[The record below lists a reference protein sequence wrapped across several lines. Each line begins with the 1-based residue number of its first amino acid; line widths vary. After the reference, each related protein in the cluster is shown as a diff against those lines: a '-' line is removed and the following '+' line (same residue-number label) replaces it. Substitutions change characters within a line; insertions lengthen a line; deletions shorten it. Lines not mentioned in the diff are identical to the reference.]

1 MWPVITPVQPGTG
14 LGPVQA
20 ARDETADFAYQ
31 EGVWLRALLP
41 SLQHGADIHQH
52 FLFCSSSSSSNID
65 FDVDVCFSIHY
76 FQSKVHL
83 PKYRFSDHE
92 EIFLYFCKTKQSRNL
107 I

>member
-52 FLFCSSSSSSNID
+52 FLFCSNREGD
-65 FDVDVCFSIHY
+65 GDGTSINPG
-76 FQSKVHL
+76 SW
-83 PKYRFSDHE
+83 
-92 EIFLYFCKTKQSRNL
+92 
-107 I
+107 

>member
-41 SLQHGADIHQH
+41 SLQHGAVQTYI
-52 FLFCSSSSSSNID
+52 NI
-65 FDVDVCFSIHY
+65 FY
-76 FQSKVHL
+76 FVQTVTVTGL
-83 PKYRFSDHE
+83 A
-92 EIFLYFCKTKQSRNL
+92 
-107 I
+107 